1 MTDCGV
7 PLDVCAF
14 RGISQSSSILKG
26 KTLIMSPNRNETGTK
41 VEQLFK
47 YVTGSPDALEKYF
60 KRNSHVTPVY
70 ANAWRIIRSNPA
82 PVVLF
87 PGKIKQVQ
95 RGYGSASKAIVA
107 PSKASLEAYEFTY
120 AGTHKGVEF
129 GTCTIPAAELPDFKV
144 THMESIDRA
153 YQAECVIQEGATVRS
168 GFSFSRSVL
177 LETGA
182 TVENVYLDDSHVAS
196 GTSLTNTAFRRSDS
210 VGNVTLENVSE
221 AINVNLEAVNHSDG
235 IVIKNLDY
243 LNNLEII
250 GSANITGVDNAWL
263 PLLAEDF
270 SDFGEE
276 DTAEYYSARLTH
288 PAPPEKEIKD
298 YNTAEFNLTCN
309 VLERSKPADI
319 WVDSTLC
326 LVPEEHS
333 KHLGKCHCLL
343 WYPLYLQ
350 GEPLAV
356 AYVNRVRGIK
366 TLDILA
372 DVPVGYLEE
381 ALVKHALEHGK
392 RRISE
397 VF

>member
-1 MTDCGV
+1 MMTFS
-7 PLDVCAF
+7 A
-14 RGISQSSSILKG
+14 
-26 KTLIMSPNRNETGTK
+26 KTTITET
-41 VEQLFK
+41 EQLFK

-60 KRNSHVTPVY
+60 KRNSHVAPVY
-70 ANAWRIIRSNPA
+70 ANAWRIIRFNPA

-107 PSKASLEAYEFTY
+107 PSKASLEAYKFTY
-120 AGTHKGVEF
+120 VGTHKGVEF
-129 GTCTIPAAELPDFKV
+129 GTCTIPAAELPDFKA

-153 YQAECVIQEGATVRS
+153 YQAECVIQEGATICS

-210 VGNVTLENVSE
+210 IGNVTLENVAE
-221 AINVNLEAVNHSDG
+221 AINVNLEAVNHSDS
-235 IVIKNLDY
+235 IVIKNVDY
-243 LNNLEII
+243 LYNLEIT

-276 DTAEYYSARLTH
+276 DTAKYYSALLTH
-288 PAPPEKEIKD
+288 PAPHERENKD

-333 KHLGKCHCLL
+333 NHLGKCHCLL

-356 AYVNRVRGIK
+356 AYVNRARGIK
-366 TLDILA
+366 TGDNLA
-372 DVPVGYLEE
+372 DVPVAYLEE
-381 ALVKHALEHGK
+381 ALAKHVLENSK
-392 RRISE
+392 
-397 VF
+397 

>member
-1 MTDCGV
+1 
-7 PLDVCAF
+7 
-14 RGISQSSSILKG
+14 
-26 KTLIMSPNRNETGTK
+26 MSPNRNETGTK

-95 RGYGSASKAIVA
+95 RGYGSASKTIVA

-129 GTCTIPAAELPDFKV
+129 VTCTIPAAELPDFKV

-153 YQAECVIQEGATVRS
+153 YQAECVIQEGATVRG

-196 GTSLTNTAFRRSDS
+196 GVSLTNTAFRRSDS
-210 VGNVTLENVSE
+210 IGNVTLENVAE

-235 IVIKNLDY
+235 IVIKNVDY
-243 LNNLEII
+243 LNNLEIT

-276 DTAEYYSARLTH
+276 DTAKYYSALLTR
-288 PAPPEKEIKD
+288 PSPPEREIKD
-298 YNTAEFNLTCN
+298 YDTAEFNLTCN

-333 KHLGKCHCLL
+333 NHLGKCHCLL

-356 AYVNRVRGIK
+356 AYVNRARGIK
-366 TLDILA
+366 TGDILA
-372 DVPVGYLEE
+372 DVPVAYLEE
-381 ALVKHALEHGK
+381 ALAKHVLENSK
-392 RRISE
+392 
-397 VF
+397 